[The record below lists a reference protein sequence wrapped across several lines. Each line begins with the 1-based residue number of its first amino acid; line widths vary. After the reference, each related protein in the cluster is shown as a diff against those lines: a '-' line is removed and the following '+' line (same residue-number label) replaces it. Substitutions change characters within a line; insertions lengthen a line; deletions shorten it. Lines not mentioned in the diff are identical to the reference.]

1 MTLGVSEVNSG
12 DGAAGL
18 VEKCAVPWRGDGQSA
33 TLGGVFGE
41 WAVLGVEDLWAGL
54 VAGLVLRRLG
64 SVFGGFCGDTEM
76 GTRLGLVSVFPPTE
90 SRRRERVRG
99 GLKLVFSKVLVSV
112 ECSVA
117 SGCLITRFVSG
128 LGEVL
133 ATVSS
138 FAASLR
144 SIRMAT
150 EEPRRA
156 AAALIVS
163 TATGSR
169 ARGVAS
175 LGVEAWLV
183 SVS

>member
-1 MTLGVSEVNSG
+1 MG
-12 DGAAGL
+12 D
-18 VEKCAVPWRGDGQSA
+18 
-33 TLGGVFGE
+33 VFGE
-41 WAVLGVEDLWAGL
+41 WAVLGADDLWAGL
-54 VAGLVLRRLG
+54 MAGLVLRIQG

-76 GTRLGLVSVFPPTE
+76 GTRLGLLSVFPPTE

-112 ECSVA
+112 DCSVA
-117 SGCLITRFVSG
+117 SGCCLIAMLPKGIAASG

-138 FAASLR
+138 LAASLC
-144 SIRMAT
+144 SIRMVT